1 MHSKKLNPQKLSEII
16 ENLSMVVIDLPKSNL
31 GKYSD
36 LQKNEVHQYKLY
48 LSGYHK
54 VCHGLWR
61 PEDSRRVSLPNF
73 KGANSG
79 LLLWGNRGVGKSQ
92 ILTYVTAWA
101 HENKWA
107 VLAIPKADAYTDGKH
122 EIFRFKN
129 GLYLQPILAKKLLMQ
144 LRHSN
149 EYLFKNSDVDLSVY
163 GKIDISGVRDGDPEP
178 CPKVW
183 DEERQ
188 CWTDAWKE
196 HLYDFE
202 IKNLQQKYEEMTN
215 RCGLQLPEPKKLMDI
230 VDLGIAMPDLATSC
244 FGELLEQLYASDKFH
259 TLIAVDGYNDWLKP
273 SNYLSFRYDSDKRM
287 KGYIPP
293 HDIAIVRML
302 MKFDG
307 HRIRNGFKI
316 FATSHYRQYKHLC
329 EPADI
334 SIPEGYHARVQNLA
348 LNDFRNMA
356 IYYNLTEWMPDFFKE
371 WQIESWYMETQ
382 GNWWAFHESF
392 NRYQRVHY

>member
-1 MHSKKLNPQKLSEII
+1 
-16 ENLSMVVIDLPKSNL
+16 MVVIDLPKSNL

-202 IKNLQQKYEEMTN
+202 IKNLQ
-215 RCGLQLPEPKKLMDI
+215 
-230 VDLGIAMPDLATSC
+230 
-244 FGELLEQLYASDKFH
+244 
-259 TLIAVDGYNDWLKP
+259 
-273 SNYLSFRYDSDKRM
+273 
-287 KGYIPP
+287 
-293 HDIAIVRML
+293 
-302 MKFDG
+302 
-307 HRIRNGFKI
+307 
-316 FATSHYRQYKHLC
+316 
-329 EPADI
+329 
-334 SIPEGYHARVQNLA
+334 
-348 LNDFRNMA
+348 
-356 IYYNLTEWMPDFFKE
+356 
-371 WQIESWYMETQ
+371 
-382 GNWWAFHESF
+382 
-392 NRYQRVHY
+392 